1 MTLLQ
6 KFSLICLLAFFVFG
20 LSLGFIITNSLE
32 HFMLEESK
40 QTTAA
45 HVIEEVRHEFRPDD
59 FRSAKAGDDYDLF
72 LARIKHLT
80 FGKNIERIKIW
91 GTDGTVLWAD
101 SRDVVGRRFSDNRDL
116 QEAFSGRIVSAIS
129 SLSKLEH
136 ASEKGHR
143 RLLEVYVPI
152 SFQSGAGV
160 SAVFEI
166 YQNVR
171 DLSLAV
177 EQRKRLVWK
186 SIAGGF
192 SLLYMTL
199 FGIVWR
205 ASRRID
211 RQHQEIE
218 RSQAKYRSL
227 VRSAHDGIISVDRS
241 GGVVLFNDAAERM
254 FGRPVESVLGKSV
267 LELIQ
272 EKDHALYQAAQDA
285 CMQCGDTG
293 CGDPLEVEGLRRDGA
308 AFPMEV
314 TLSVSESDSG
324 LMVTGF
330 VRDISERKA
339 MQAQLLQSEKM
350 ATVSVIAGSIG
361 HEINNIL
368 SSLLGYSELLLE
380 RKDNDE
386 LTAKCAEVFSSQT
399 QRLNLHAN
407 NLLALGKPQK
417 PEMRGIPLHRF
428 LDRVT
433 ELLEVSGMF
442 KLCTV
447 IKKYSNEEI
456 TIIGDEML
464 LEQVVR
470 NLQINALHAMEKQG
484 ILTLATWISSDGKF
498 AEVSIADTG
507 HGIRDSIRHQIF
519 LPFYTTKEKG
529 KGTGLGLYIV
539 KQIIEQH
546 GGYIRLESEE
556 GRGTTV
562 LIGLPLRSAA

>member
-6 KFSLICLLAFFVFG
+6 KFSFICLVAFFVFG
-20 LSLGFIITNSLE
+20 ASLGFIITNSLE
-32 HFMLEESK
+32 HFMIEESK

-45 HVIEEVRHEFRPDD
+45 HVIEEVRHEFRPED
-59 FRSAKAGDDYDLF
+59 FRSAKTGDDYDLF
-72 LARIKHLT
+72 SGRIKHLT
-80 FGKNIERIKIW
+80 FGKNVERIKIW
-91 GTDGTVLWAD
+91 GIDGTVLWAD
-101 SRDVVGRRFSDNRDL
+101 SRDAVGLKFSDNRDL
-116 QEAFSGRIVSAIS
+116 QEATSGRIVSGIS

-136 ASEKGHR
+136 ASEKGHGK
-143 RLLEVYVPI
+143 LLELYVPV
-152 SFQSGAGV
+152 SFNNGARV
-160 SAVFEI
+160 DAVFEI

-171 DLSLAV
+171 DLSLAID
-177 EQRKRLVWK
+177 QRKRLVWK

-192 SLLYMTL
+192 SLLYITL

-205 ASRRID
+205 ASKRID
-211 RQHQEIE
+211 LQHQEIV

-227 VRSAHDGIISVDRS
+227 VRSAHDGIISVDKS

-254 FGRPVESVLGKSV
+254 FGQPVGSILGKSV
-267 LELIQ
+267 RELIQ
-272 EKDHALYQAAQDA
+272 SKDHEVYQAAQDA
-285 CMQCGDTG
+285 CMQCGDAG
-293 CGDPLEVEGLRRDGA
+293 CGDPLEVGGLRRDGT

-314 TLSVSESDSG
+314 TLSVSEADNG

-339 MQAQLLQSEKM
+339 MQAQLVQSEKM

-380 RKDNDE
+380 REGNDE
-386 LTAKCAEVFSSQT
+386 LTTKCAEVFSSQT

-407 NLLALGKPQK
+407 NLLALGRPQK
-417 PEMRGIPLHRF
+417 PEMKEIPLHRF

-433 ELLEVSGMF
+433 DLLEVSGMF
-442 KLCTV
+442 KLCTLV
-447 IKKYSNEEI
+447 RRYAGEEI
-456 TIIGDEML
+456 VVIGDEML

-484 ILTLATWISSDGKF
+484 IITMATTISSDKQF
-498 AEVSIADTG
+498 AEISFADTG
-507 HGIRDSIRHQIF
+507 HGIKDSIRHQIF
-519 LPFYTTKEKG
+519 LPFYTTKETG

-539 KQIIEQH
+539 KQIVEQH
-546 GGYIRLESEE
+546 GGYIRLDSEE